1 MNKQNMILE
10 KKIKRTQRELTFY
23 FLVTLLISW
32 AVSLPAV
39 ILSVR
44 GNPDFNFLVKVNTYV
59 PSLVAIFFVLRFSG
73 KSETINA
80 LKKIVRVR
88 FNYKWYLFIFLLVPS
103 LLLAAYFIS
112 QLFFETA
119 FQSVLFPIIKEQPL
133 SIVLVFVYLMF
144 LEGPFGEEFGWRGF
158 ALNKMLGILN
168 PIKASLILG
177 FIWTIWHLP
186 SFFITGT
193 IQNDLAKNGLLI
205 AFLIYLIYTL
215 SLSLFITIVFIKT
228 NRSVFAAIL
237 FHTVANF
244 SHGLITIISEPI
256 SAMIFIILLVV
267 SVCLFVWIQRKTFFP
282 KSLSGP

>member
-1 MNKQNMILE
+1 VNKQNMILE

>member
-1 MNKQNMILE
+1 MILE

-23 FLVTLLISW
+23 FLATLLISW

>member
-23 FLVTLLISW
+23 FLATLLISW

>member
-1 MNKQNMILE
+1 VNKQNMILE

-23 FLVTLLISW
+23 FLATLLISW

>member
-23 FLVTLLISW
+23 FLATLLISW

-215 SLSLFITIVFIKT
+215 ALSLFITIVFIKT